1 MRSRYVA
8 YCLNEEQYL
17 LQSWHISTRPASV
30 KAEAG
35 IQWIRLKI
43 VDAVSRD
50 DQVEFIATFRLNGK
64 AHKLKEKSRFLFDG
78 EDWFYLDAI
87 IK

>member
-17 LQSWHISTRPASV
+17 LESWHVSTRPASV
-30 KAEAG
+30 KADPAVK
-35 IQWIRLKI
+35 WIRLKI

-50 DQVEFIATFRLNGK
+50 DQVEFVATHRVNGK
-64 AHKLKEKSRFLFDG
+64 AHKLREKSRFVFDG
-78 EDWFYLDAI
+78 DAWFYLDAI
-87 IK
+87 K

>member
-17 LQSWHISTRPASV
+17 LESWHVSTRPTSV
-30 KAEAG
+30 EADPPV
-35 IQWIRLKI
+35 QWIRLKI

-50 DQVEFIATFRLNGK
+50 DQVEFVATFRLNGT
-64 AHKLKEKSRFLFDG
+64 AHKLREKSRFLFDG
-78 EDWFYLDAI
+78 DAWFYLDT